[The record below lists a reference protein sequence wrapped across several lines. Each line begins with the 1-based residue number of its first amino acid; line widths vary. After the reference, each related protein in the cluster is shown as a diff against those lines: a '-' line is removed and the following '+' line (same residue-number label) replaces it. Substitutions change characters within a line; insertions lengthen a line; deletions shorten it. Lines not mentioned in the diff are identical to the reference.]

1 MAEASGLTPAIA
13 SLTVLKTGSPRCVV
27 PPFLGVTPGWKHYE
41 TCELSATTMPIVDH
55 ACVLWGHGAS
65 PRGGM

>member
-27 PPFLGVTPGWKHYE
+27 PPFLGVTPGAVHHAWRE
-41 TCELSATTMPIVDH
+41 PSGMVTTIE
-55 ACVLWGHGAS
+55 GGAMA
-65 PRGGM
+65 GGAVGR